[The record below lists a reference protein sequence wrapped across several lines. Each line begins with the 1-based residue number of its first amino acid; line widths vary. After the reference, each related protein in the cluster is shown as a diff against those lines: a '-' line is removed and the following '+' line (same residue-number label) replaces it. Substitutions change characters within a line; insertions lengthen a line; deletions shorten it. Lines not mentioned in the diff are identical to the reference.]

1 MMMMMMMMMNR
12 GVVVGGDD
20 HNDFDDAEEEEKEE
34 EEEEGG
40 RRRRSRRR
48 QRERIRRRRRGRTRR
63 RRRGR
68 KRRRRRRGRSIS
80 VSISGLLVAFHFLL
94 EGPRTPEWP
103 FARSICQIAC
113 LAATE
118 EDDQKRP
125 MIDFLTCF
133 RGSWKSNLLRRLWF
147 NIWQCIPVPW
157 CSCLFAGIFRWLF
170 SLIALQNLD
179 IIVAPKTFNTAL
191 GQGDTLDGTSLLCQH
206 SKHGDADNRLFDLF
220 VSPLSWFFFL
230 SDHGILHISQYSPI
244 SLEYSFRV
252 CPTSSPENRFLAK
265 EPIVRLALPYSMHC
279 HFFVAIG
286 EF

>member
-1 MMMMMMMMMNR
+1 MNFGCMTLSLLNFLECPDDDDGR

-34 EEEEGG
+34 EEEAGG
-40 RRRRSRRR
+40 RRRRRRRR

-68 KRRRRRRGRSIS
+68 KRRRRRGRSIS

-94 EGPRTPEWP
+94 EGPRIPEWP

-133 RGSWKSNLLRRLWF
+133 RGS
-147 NIWQCIPVPW
+147 
-157 CSCLFAGIFRWLF
+157 
-170 SLIALQNLD
+170 
-179 IIVAPKTFNTAL
+179 
-191 GQGDTLDGTSLLCQH
+191 
-206 SKHGDADNRLFDLF
+206 
-220 VSPLSWFFFL
+220 
-230 SDHGILHISQYSPI
+230 
-244 SLEYSFRV
+244 
-252 CPTSSPENRFLAK
+252 
-265 EPIVRLALPYSMHC
+265 
-279 HFFVAIG
+279 
-286 EF
+286 